1 MIFSLSQ
8 RNHWFSSGKSAQK
21 KHAPGLTHALEF
33 DTASLTALARIWLY
47 PLTWGWGVLTVLEWH
62 GALAAVVDNND
73 AHGDD
78 NKMIR
83 LRSKKFDV

>member
-1 MIFSLSQ
+1 MIQ
-8 RNHWFSSGKSAQK
+8 KPK
-21 KHAPGLTHALEF
+21 KHAPGPTHALEF
-33 DTASLTALARIWLY
+33 DTASLTGLARIWLY
-47 PLTWGWGVLTVLEWH
+47 PFTWGWGVLTVLEWH